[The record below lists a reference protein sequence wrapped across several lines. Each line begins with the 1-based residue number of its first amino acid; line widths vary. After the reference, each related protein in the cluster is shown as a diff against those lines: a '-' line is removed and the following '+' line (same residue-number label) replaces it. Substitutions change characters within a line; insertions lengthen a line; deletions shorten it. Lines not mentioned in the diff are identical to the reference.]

1 MRAGPKGKQMKVHEA
16 LAIVMEDVRAVG
28 KTERN
33 THQNYNFRGIDAV
46 VNAVGPALRQHHVVV
61 VPRVLSYE
69 AENITVGRNS
79 TQMRAVTVMVE
90 YTFVGPEGDT
100 LIAVS
105 IGESMDSGD
114 KAVAKAMSVALRTC
128 LLQSLMLPTDEP
140 DPDSFSYE
148 REAAMVVEPAVS
160 FDPGVPET
168 WGDSVTVAQA
178 KKIVLAA
185 TGNDK
190 EAAQIAWEACG
201 LKKGPIDSHTIL
213 EVMFAV
219 ADTMQKDEGRPF

>member
-1 MRAGPKGKQMKVHEA
+1 MKVHEA
-16 LAIVMEDVRAVG
+16 MAKVMEDVRAVG

-46 VNAVGPALRQHHVVV
+46 VNAVGPALRAHHVVV
-61 VPRVLSYE
+61 VPRVISYE
-69 AENITVGRNS
+69 AENVTVGRNN
-79 TQMRAVTVMVE
+79 TQMRSVTVMVE

-100 LIAVS
+100 LQAVS

-114 KAVAKAMSVALRTC
+114 KSVAKAMSVALRTC

-148 REAAMVVEPAVS
+148 REEVETVEAAVQ
-160 FDPGVPET
+160 FDPSVPET
-168 WGDSVTVAQA
+168 WGDSVTLPQA

-185 TGNDK
+185 ANGDK
-190 EAAQIAWEACG
+190 ETAKIAWEACG

-219 ADTMQKDEGRPF
+219 TESMVGDEGRPF

>member
-1 MRAGPKGKQMKVHEA
+1 MAK
-16 LAIVMEDVRAVG
+16 VMEDVRAVG

-46 VNAVGPALRQHHVVV
+46 VNAVGPALRAHHVIVT
-61 VPRVLSYE
+61 PRVLSYE
-69 AENITVGRNS
+69 AENVTVGRNN
-79 TQMRAVTVMVE
+79 TQMRSVTVMVE
-90 YTFVGPEGDT
+90 YTFIGPEGDS
-100 LIAVS
+100 LVAVS

-140 DPDSFSYE
+140 DPDSFSYDRDDAVPQE
-148 REAAMVVEPAVS
+148 PVVE
-160 FDPGVPET
+160 FDPNTPET
-168 WGDSVTVAQA
+168 WGDSVTLPQA

-185 TGNDK
+185 AGGDK
-190 EAAQIAWEACG
+190 EAAKVAWEACG

-219 ADTMQKDEGRPF
+219 AESMVGDEGRPF